1 MLKIGLIINPVAGI
15 GGRVGLKGSDG
26 LEIQTK
32 ALSMGAVP
40 LADQRVKETLLQL
53 EDVQSNIEWY
63 CAAGAMGSALLNE
76 LGLDYQT
83 IYSPTES
90 STSPEDTIA
99 TTKAL
104 QEAGVDIVLFAGGDG
119 TARDVLNGLDD
130 EQLCLGIPAGCKI
143 YSGVFAVTPIAAAEV
158 IKQILAGEL
167 YQFTAANILDIDE
180 EQYRQGTINTRLYGD
195 MRIPE
200 TAHYVQNVKIAGKEN
215 EELVK
220 EDIAAWLMEIIEDDT
235 LYIIGSGRICMA
247 LKEQLGFDGT
257 LIGVDA
263 VLNYEL
269 VAKDANEDTL
279 MSLIESHDGPVK
291 LIITPIGG
299 QGILLGRGNHT
310 ICHRVIEQLGMKNT
324 WVVAS
329 KSKLKALEGRPLR
342 LDTGDAELDKR
353 LSGYIPVITGYDDQV
368 IYQLDTF

>member
-1 MLKIGLIINPVAGI
+1 MLKVGLIINPVAGI

-26 LEIQTK
+26 LEIQSK

-40 LADQRVKETLLQL
+40 LADQRVKETLIQL
-53 EDVQSNIEWY
+53 EQVQSNIDWY
-63 CAAGAMGSALLNE
+63 CADGAMGGALLNE

-83 IYSPTES
+83 IYSPSQS
-90 STSPEDTIA
+90 STSPEDTVA

-263 VLNYEL
+263 VLNHEL

-310 ICHRVIEQLGMKNT
+310 ICHRVIEHLGMKNT

-329 KSKLKALEGRPLR
+329 KSKLKELDGRPLR
-342 LDTGDAELDKR
+342 LDTGDTELDKR

>member
-1 MLKIGLIINPVAGI
+1 MLKVGLIINPVAGI

-26 LEIQTK
+26 EEIQLQ
-32 ALSMGAVP
+32 ALAMGAEP
-40 LADQRVKETLLQL
+40 LADRRVKETLSNL
-53 EDVQSNIEWY
+53 DQSLSEITWL
-63 CAAGAMGSALLNE
+63 CASGAMGADLLTE
-76 LGLDYQT
+76 MAIPHQVIYHPASQT
-83 IYSPTES
+83 TI
-90 STSPEDTIA
+90 PEDTVSA
-99 TTKAL
+99 TAAL
-104 QEAGVDIVLFAGGDG
+104 HAHEVDLLLFAGGDG
-119 TARDVLNGLDD
+119 TARDVMNGLEE

-167 YQFTAANILDIDE
+167 YQFTAANVLDIDE
-180 EQYRQGTINTRLYGD
+180 EQYRNGQINTRLYGD

-220 EDIAAWLMEIIEDDT
+220 EDIAAWLLELMEEDT
-235 LYIIGSGRICMA
+235 LYLIGSGRICMA
-247 LKEQLGFDGT
+247 LKDQLGFAGT
-257 LIGVDA
+257 LIGVDV
-263 VLNYEL
+263 VLNHEL
-269 VAKDANEDTL
+269 VAKDANEDEL
-279 MSLIESHDGPVK
+279 MALIAEHEGPVR

-310 ICHRVIEQLGMKNT
+310 ICHKVIEHLGMKNT

-329 KSKLKALEGRPLR
+329 KSKLKALDGRPLR
-342 LDTGDAELDKR
+342 LDTGDASLDSR

-368 IYQLDTF
+368 IYHLDTF

>member
-1 MLKIGLIINPVAGI
+1 MLKVGLIINPVAGI

-26 LEIQTK
+26 AEIQSQ
-32 ALSMGAVP
+32 ALAMGAEP
-40 LADQRVKETLLQL
+40 LADQRVKETL
-53 EDVQSNIEWY
+53 SNLDKSLSEITWL
-63 CAAGAMGSALLNE
+63 CASGAMGADLLTE
-76 LGLDYQT
+76 MAIPHQVIYHPTSQT
-83 IYSPTES
+83 T
-90 STSPEDTIA
+90 TPEDTVSA
-99 TTKAL
+99 TAAL
-104 QEAGVDIVLFAGGDG
+104 HAHEVDLLLFAGGDG
-119 TARDVLNGLDD
+119 TARDVMNGLQD

-167 YQFTAANILDIDE
+167 YQFTAANVLDIDE
-180 EQYRQGTINTRLYGD
+180 EQYRKGQINTRLYGD

-220 EDIAAWLMEIIEDDT
+220 EDIAAWLLELMEDDT
-235 LYIIGSGRICMA
+235 LYLIGSGRICMA
-247 LKEQLGFDGT
+247 LKDQLGFAGT
-257 LIGVDA
+257 LIGVDV
-263 VLNYEL
+263 VLNHEL
-269 VAKDANEDTL
+269 VAKDANEDEL
-279 MSLIESHDGPVK
+279 MALIAEHEGPVR

-310 ICHRVIEQLGMKNT
+310 ICHKVIEHLGMKNT

-329 KSKLKALEGRPLR
+329 KSKLKALDGRPLR
-342 LDTGDAELDKR
+342 LDTGNASLDAR

-368 IYQLDTF
+368 IYHLDTF